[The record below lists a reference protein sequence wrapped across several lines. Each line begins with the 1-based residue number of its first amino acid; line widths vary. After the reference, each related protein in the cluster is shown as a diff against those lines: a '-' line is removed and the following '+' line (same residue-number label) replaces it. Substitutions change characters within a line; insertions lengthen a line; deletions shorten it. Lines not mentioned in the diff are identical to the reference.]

1 MSRASLV
8 RHRHHL
14 HPLAPG
20 EGDIAVLLELQQS
33 LPHRGSADA
42 QLLADV
48 VLGVDGP
55 YPKPVEEDR
64 LLDQAVCLFFIRGRG
79 PHILSAK
86 QLLCHKLSSRPMP
99 AFPHLTIP
107 GRPVSSGATYLL
119 PGQRGLSGSRL
130 PPRRGGRCCPP
141 PVPLHMVLFPAGVL
155 LPLRG
160 PDGKTLPLVKRT
172 AGLFSRYTWS
182 VRLSRPSLARSSSAR
197 PIPLDRA
204 ARRTKSPAR

>member
-1 MSRASLV
+1 MSPGVPV

-107 GRPVSSGATYLL
+107 GRPVSSGAADLL
-119 PGQRGLSGSRL
+119 PGAAGS
-130 PPRRGGRCCPP
+130 
-141 PVPLHMVLFPAGVL
+141 
-155 LPLRG
+155 
-160 PDGKTLPLVKRT
+160 
-172 AGLFSRYTWS
+172 
-182 VRLSRPSLARSSSAR
+182 
-197 PIPLDRA
+197 
-204 ARRTKSPAR
+204 

>member
-1 MSRASLV
+1 MSPGVPV

-86 QLLCHKLSSRPMP
+86 QLLCHKLSSRPHASFSP
-99 AFPHLTIP
+99 SYHPRTP
-107 GRPVSSGATYLL
+107 G
-119 PGQRGLSGSRL
+119 
-130 PPRRGGRCCPP
+130 
-141 PVPLHMVLFPAGVL
+141 
-155 LPLRG
+155 
-160 PDGKTLPLVKRT
+160 VKRSYVPAPGA
-172 AGLFSRYTWS
+172 AGS
-182 VRLSRPSLARSSSAR
+182 
-197 PIPLDRA
+197 
-204 ARRTKSPAR
+204 

>member
-1 MSRASLV
+1 MHSIYIRVSRMSRASPV

-130 PPRRGGRCCPP
+130 PRRGGRCCPP
-141 PVPLHMVLFPAGVL
+141 LCH
-155 LPLRG
+155 
-160 PDGKTLPLVKRT
+160 
-172 AGLFSRYTWS
+172 SIWYS
-182 VRLSRPSLARSSSAR
+182 SRPVFSSRS
-197 PIPLDRA
+197 A
-204 ARRTKSPAR
+204 ARMAKPSRW